1 MTSQLVDM
9 TSSSNLFDVVL
20 FFFSNLVTSQVSCQY
35 RNIIAGSGVITIFFY
50 KGLARNPEIG
60 NTPV

>member
-35 RNIIAGSGVITIFFY
+35 RTITAGSGVITIFFY